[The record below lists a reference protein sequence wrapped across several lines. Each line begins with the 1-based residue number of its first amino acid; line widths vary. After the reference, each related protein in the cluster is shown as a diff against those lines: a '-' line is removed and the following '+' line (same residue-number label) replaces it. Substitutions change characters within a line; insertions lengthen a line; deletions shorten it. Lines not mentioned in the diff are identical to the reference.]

1 MVQDQ
6 PVERGFKLQ
15 HLGKV
20 GCPLEV
26 LLGRGCL
33 AEAELEQ
40 KRSLPWAEVSQV
52 GSGLAFGWGI
62 THCFLLSFLGG
73 DGLAAVTSARELLK
87 ELMEKL
93 SRSKPQ
99 PLRAAP
105 MLELEMLQQ
114 QVSCVK

>member
-6 PVERGFKLQ
+6 PVEKGLKLQ
-15 HLGKV
+15 RLGKV

-26 LLGRGCL
+26 LLGKGCV

-40 KRSLPWAEVSQV
+40 KRSLPWAEVGQV
-52 GSGLAFGWGI
+52 GSELAFGWGI

-73 DGLAAVTSARELLK
+73 DGLAAATSGRELLK

-93 SRSKPQ
+93 SRSKQQ
-99 PLRAAP
+99 PLQAAP
-105 MLELEMLQQ
+105 MLELEMLRQ
-114 QVSCVK
+114 QVSCVR